1 MKLVT
6 DICSLACFATLIQS
20 EIGLFPTKVNNGYS
34 WSIDFMKEHT
44 EPCECDIGNY
54 STVVIT
60 TAGGQ
65 QCTIIKWTW
74 QWYRKLLCGCH
85 RYEFYNIWYHRININ
100 LPNIIVLS
108 IIVLSIDFKRR
119 VQRKSWTPRST
130 ICHEHWR
137 FVNGVHPLVKFAI
150 LIQSGTGFSAQCS
163 KS

>member
-65 QCTIIKWTW
+65 Q
-74 QWYRKLLCGCH
+74 Y
-85 RYEFYNIWYHRININ
+85 
-100 LPNIIVLS
+100 
-108 IIVLSIDFKRR
+108 
-119 VQRKSWTPRST
+119 VQ
-130 ICHEHWR
+130 
-137 FVNGVHPLVKFAI
+137 
-150 LIQSGTGFSAQCS
+150 
-163 KS
+163 